1 MIENKHFSNSIWTGK
16 IFKRIIITTAVVIIL
31 VLFFPWTQNIQSTG
45 VVTTLRPDERPQEIQ
60 TLIPGR
66 ITKWFVKDGD
76 MVEEGDTI
84 AVLTEIKSDY
94 LNPDLIGQ
102 TSIQIKA
109 KENSIVSY
117 SAKVDAINKQIT
129 QMEANRDFAIQKA
142 KVRLEQENLQ
152 YAQEVAEY
160 QSAEINMKVTKQQLD
175 RDSILGTKQIKSP
188 VDIENRRINYQSALA
203 KKLIQK
209 SKMDMA
215 KNAIEN
221 AKIELQNISV
231 EYGEKLAKLESERF
245 SAISAQMDTESEVS
259 KLRNE
264 YSNYQIRN
272 GFYIIKAPQSGLVSQ
287 TLSNGVGITVKE
299 GQALCT
305 IVPSNVNLAVELFVS
320 PVDMPLITKG
330 VDVQIIFDGWPTMVF
345 SGWPELTFG
354 TFPGKVYA
362 IDNALQPSGKYRVL
376 VRMDPEN
383 KKWPTELKIGV
394 GARSY
399 MLLKR
404 VPIWYEIWRLLSGFP
419 ADYYHQARIKQQ
431 NEAKK

>member
-16 IFKRIIITTAVVIIL
+16 IFKRIITITAVVIIL

>member
-16 IFKRIIITTAVVIIL
+16 IFKRIITITAVVIIL

-129 QMEANRDFAIQKA
+129 QMEANRDFVIQKA

-160 QSAEINMKVTKQQLD
+160 QSAEINMRVTKQQLD

-188 VDIENRRINYQSALA
+188 VDIENRRINYQTALA

-287 TLSNGVGITVKE
+287 ILSNGVGITVKE

>member
-16 IFKRIIITTAVVIIL
+16 IFKRIITITAVVIIL

-160 QSAEINMKVTKQQLD
+160 QSAKINMKVTKQQLD

>member
-16 IFKRIIITTAVVIIL
+16 IFKRIITITAVVIIL

-129 QMEANRDFAIQKA
+129 QMEANRDFVIQKA

-160 QSAEINMKVTKQQLD
+160 QSAEINMRVTKQQLD

-188 VDIENRRINYQSALA
+188 VDIENRRINYQTALA